1 MKRTGKVAIA
11 AVAVV
16 VLCGFTTKVAH
27 AAGGSAQAG
36 GYITSSFPTGDW
48 GDVAGFG
55 LGLEN
60 ATVVYPD
67 SVKPFGIRQGASLIF
82 NFGKTIDIP
91 ASQLNSN
98 NTSLQLDTHNT
109 ALWLGIGPE
118 IAKHTG
124 NARPFLYGTAG
135 VTFNWIGSKLT
146 GDVESQGYSAV
157 VGQTSTT
164 FTWTAGAGISKPMAS
179 GARFELSAEY
189 RSNTSM
195 SYLLPGSVTSQGSDV
210 TWDRTN
216 QAADQFIIRIGIVE
230 SN

>member
-1 MKRTGKVAIA
+1 MKSAGKLLTV
-11 AVAVV
+11 AVAVAM
-16 VLCGFTTKVAH
+16 CGFTAGVAH
-27 AAGGSAQAG
+27 ATGGSAQAG

-82 NFGKTIDIP
+82 NFSKTIDIP
-91 ASQLNSN
+91 ASQLDS
-98 NTSLQLDTHNT
+98 NTSMSLDTHNT
-109 ALWLGIGPE
+109 SLWLGIGPE
-118 IAKHTG
+118 FAKHTG

-135 VTFNWIGSKLT
+135 FTFNWIGSKLT
-146 GDVESQGYSAV
+146 GDVQGSGYDAV

-189 RSNTSM
+189 RANTSM
-195 SYLLPGSVTSQGSDV
+195 SYLLPGEVSSSGSNV

-216 QAADQFIIRIGIVE
+216 QAANQFIIRIGIVE